1 MSVSRASSKDLDPVF
16 QRAISDLLK
25 RYQVDISPS
34 DTDGQDV
41 FILSI
46 ENLDIYLMGSPR
58 GYLNVACKAG
68 RLSEDIGDE
77 AYMSLLTAN
86 LFSLEH
92 PVLSVGV
99 SAETKEVV
107 LSTRQP
113 LSELD
118 SAGTFRLVESV
129 IEQAQAL
136 SEWLKTPPSKPSMP
150 FAADR
155 APFGPRPS
163 VRL

>member
-1 MSVSRASSKDLDPVF
+1 MVNLASSQDMDPVF
-16 QRAISDLLK
+16 QRTISDLLN
-25 RYQVDISPS
+25 RYQVSISPT
-34 DTDGQDV
+34 DTDGHDV

-46 ENLDIYLMGSPR
+46 ENLDIYLVGNPR
-58 GYLNVACKAG
+58 GYLSVACKAG

-77 AYMSLLTAN
+77 AYVSLLAAN

-99 SAETKEVV
+99 SPETREVL

-136 SEWLKTPPSKPSMP
+136 SEWLKTSPNKPSVP
-150 FAADR
+150 FAKDR
-155 APFGPRPS
+155 AAFGPHPS
-163 VRL
+163 LRL